1 MSRLAR
7 LVAASLLVLAIPA
20 VVPPTASAHPLGN
33 FTINHYVAV
42 TASPTA
48 LGVDLVTD
56 YAEIPSI
63 ELLARLDTNRDGSQ
77 DPSDTDAA
85 RRDLCASAAATLQV
99 ALGGAPVALE
109 LWAAS
114 INQAEGAGGLATV
127 RVVCELRAGVALAEG
142 GSLAVGFN
150 PDADRIGWREIVVRG
165 DGLRVDPAEAE
176 RDVSQRLTDYPERL
190 LEQPLDERSLTVT
203 LLPGGAPLAA
213 ATVGDVQPLAE
224 APSSAEAAAGV
235 PDLANLGVGA
245 AIFGLLAA
253 ALAGAG
259 HALSPGHGK
268 TVMAAY
274 LVASRGGVR
283 HALLL
288 GAAVTVSHTLG
299 VLLLAAIV
307 LLGSDVLPPERLY
320 PILSVA
326 SGLAVTGIGA
336 WLLVGCLRRYRARR
350 AHDQAPADGHAHGH
364 EHGHGHHHGP
374 ADGAE
379 LPGMR
384 GLIAIGAAGGLVPS
398 SAALVLLLAAISAG
412 QPAYGL
418 AVAVA
423 FGLGMAVVLSCFGL
437 VMVRGRERLATWRG
451 FGAGAT
457 LGRATALAPW
467 VMAATEL
474 EGGVVLTSQAFVTR
488 L

>member
-1 MSRLAR
+1 VSRLVR
-7 LVAASLLVLAIPA
+7 LVVASLVLLAVPA
-20 VVPPTASAHPLGN
+20 VVPAPASAHPLGN

-48 LGVDLVTD
+48 LDVELVTD

-63 ELLARLDTNRDGSQ
+63 ELLARLDANGDDGL
-77 DPSDTDAA
+77 DPSEADAA
-85 RRDLCASAAATLQV
+85 RRDQCASAADALTV
-99 ALGGAPVALE
+99 ALDGAAVALE
-109 LWAAS
+109 LQAAG
-114 INQAEGAGGLATV
+114 INQAEGAGGLATM
-127 RVVCELRAGVALAEG
+127 RVVCELRASVDLAAG
-142 GSLAVGFN
+142 GSLVIDFN

-165 DGLRVDPAEAE
+165 DELRVDPAGAA
-176 RDVSQRLTDYPERL
+176 RDVSRRLTDYPDRL
-190 LEQPLDERSLTVT
+190 LEQPLDERTLTVS
-203 LLPGGAPLAA
+203 LLPGGEALAVAPVQDA
-213 ATVGDVQPLAE
+213 QPLDGS
-224 APSSAEAAAGV
+224 APAPEAAAGL
-235 PDLANLGVGA
+235 PDLANLGAGA
-245 AIFGLLAA
+245 ALLGLLAA

-274 LVASRGGVR
+274 LVASHGGAR

-320 PILSVA
+320 PVLTVA

-350 AHDQAPADGHAHGH
+350 AHDHAHAHGHAHDHGH
-364 EHGHGHHHGP
+364 EHGP
-374 ADGAE
+374 AAQGE
-379 LPGMR
+379 LPGVR

-423 FGLGMAVVLSCFGL
+423 FGLGMAVVLSGIGL
-437 VMVRGRERLATWRG
+437 AIVRGRERLASWRG
-451 FGAGAT
+451 LGGGTT
-457 LGRATALAPW
+457 LARVSALAPW
-467 VMAATEL
+467 VMAATVL
-474 EGGVVLTSQAFVTR
+474 VGGVILTGQAFVTR